1 MTHTNVDLDEKLVIE
16 AMELTKTRTKK
27 EVIHLGLREL
37 IRLAR
42 LGAVREHRGKFHWR
56 GNLATMR
63 EENTHEWRRPS
74 GRHKRSH

>member
-1 MTHTNVDLDEKLVIE
+1 VVHINIDLDEKLLAE

-42 LGAVREHRGKFHWR
+42 LRAVREHKVSFTGGVILRQ
-56 GNLATMR
+56 
-63 EENTHEWRRPS
+63 
-74 GRHKRSH
+74 